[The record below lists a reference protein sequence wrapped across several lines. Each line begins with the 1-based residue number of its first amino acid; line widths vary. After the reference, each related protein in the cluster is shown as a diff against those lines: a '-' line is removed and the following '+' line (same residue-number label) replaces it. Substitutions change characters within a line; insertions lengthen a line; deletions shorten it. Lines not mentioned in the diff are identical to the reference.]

1 MSQNVEVA
9 AQVTPN
15 PNSLQFMVN
24 RQMVEKGS
32 FNFENKESAKDSK
45 LAEALFE
52 IENITGVLIGA
63 GFLTVSKS
71 ESAEWPPMVPNVVDC
86 IKKFL
91 ATDQPVIE
99 PGSEKLAV
107 AQGSDAEQQIRQLL
121 DDEIRPAVA
130 RDGGDIVF
138 HSYEDGVVKLH
149 LQGACSSCPSAT
161 MTLKMGIENRLK
173 QVIPEIKE
181 VVQV

>member
-24 RQMVEKGS
+24 RQMVENGS
-32 FNFENKESAKDSK
+32 FNFTKKEDTKDSK
-45 LAEALFE
+45 LAAALFAFE
-52 IENITGVLIGA
+52 GVAGVLIGT
-63 GFLTVSKS
+63 GFLTISKD
-71 ESAEWPPMVPNVVDC
+71 EKAQWPPLVPQIVEC

-91 ATDQPVIE
+91 AGSEPAVE
-99 PGSEKLAV
+99 PGARKEALAEGSEI
-107 AQGSDAEQQIRQLL
+107 EQKIRQLL

-138 HSYEDGVVKLH
+138 HSYEEGVVKLH

-173 QVIPEIKE
+173 QVVPEIRE